1 MDPFSLA
8 VGVAGPA
15 GLAATAIRYARSYIS
30 AANCGKDSIA
40 ALITELEALQA
51 NLNSLE
57 SFLRSASA
65 KDIAFQ
71 PTSVLQSCRT
81 TCEASLELLC
91 KKLDQVSGSKTSRLL
106 WPLSEK
112 ENQKTMQDLR
122 NFSQWIQF
130 ALSIDRCRL
139 LSQISDD
146 VSKVLEGQ
154 LKGLRE
160 LQTLQETTFRLDDDV
175 RHHIQVVQGERIEK
189 SRDHILSWISTT
201 DHGQKHNSVGL
212 PRVEERGGWLL
223 ERPEF
228 LKWESGSAVSNLLWY
243 HGIQGSGKSV
253 LTYVLSDLME
263 KLDSQGI
270 DQ

>member
-8 VGVAGPA
+8 VGIA
-15 GLAATAIRYARSYIS
+15 GLAGLDTTTIKYARSYIS
-30 AANCGKDSIA
+30 ATKSGKDSIA

-65 KDIAFQ
+65 KDISFQ
-71 PTSVLQSCRT
+71 PASVLQSCRT
-81 TCEASLELLC
+81 TCEASLKLLC

-112 ENQKTMQDLR
+112 EHQKTMQDLR
-122 NFSQWIQF
+122 NFSHWIQF
-130 ALSIDRCRL
+130 ALSIDGCRL
-139 LSQISDD
+139 LSQTSDD
-146 VSKVLEGQ
+146 VSKILESQ
-154 LKGLRE
+154 LKGLRA
-160 LQTLQETTFRLDDDV
+160 LQTLQETASTLNDDV
-175 RHHIQVVQGERIEK
+175 QLHIQVVQGERSERT
-189 SRDHILSWISTT
+189 RDHILSWISTT